1 MAIFFDIDGTLLDDA
16 AAERTA
22 ALAFRDQHRSLF
34 TSVDDAF
41 VQLWRASAATHGLR
55 YERGELSFTDQRR
68 ARMISLFATAGCVLS
83 PVEADS
89 LFRVYLQYYEQSWS
103 LFPDVLPCLDAL
115 AGLPLGIIS
124 NGDQAQQ
131 LAKLET
137 VGIRSRFAA
146 VIVSGAIGVAKPSP
160 AIFLEACR
168 RIGHPP
174 RHCVHVGDGLATDA
188 LASAAAGLHGVW
200 LQRAPDG
207 NPRDGVIMIRS
218 LSDMVEIVHRTP

>member
-1 MAIFFDIDGTLLDDA
+1 MVIFFDIDGTLLDDA
-16 AAERTA
+16 TAERTA

-34 TSVDDAF
+34 ASADDAF
-41 VQLWRASAATHGLR
+41 VHLWRTSAATQWLR

-68 ARMISLFATAGCVLS
+68 ARMIALFATAGCVLS
-83 PVEADS
+83 PVEADR
-89 LFRVYLQYYEQSWS
+89 LFRVYLQHYEQSWS

-115 AGLPLGIIS
+115 ASLPLGIIS

-131 LAKLET
+131 LAKLERM
-137 VGIRSRFAA
+137 GIRSRFAT
-146 VIVSGAIGVAKPSP
+146 VIVSGAVGVAKPAP

-168 RIGHPP
+168 RIGHSP

-188 LASAAAGLHGVW
+188 LASTAAGLRGVW

-207 NPRDGVIMIRS
+207 DPREGVIMIRS
-218 LSDMVEIVHRTP
+218 LSDMAEIINRTV

>member
-34 TSVDDAF
+34 TSLDDAF
-41 VQLWRASAATHGLR
+41 VHLWRTLAATQWLR

-68 ARMISLFATAGCVLS
+68 ARMIGLFATAGRVLS
-83 PVEADS
+83 PMEADE
-89 LFRVYLQYYEQSWS
+89 LFLVYLQHYEQNWS

-115 AGLPLGIIS
+115 ASLPLGIIS

-137 VGIRSRFAA
+137 VGIRSRFAT

-160 AIFLEACR
+160 AIFREACR
-168 RIGHPP
+168 RMSCPP
-174 RHCVHVGDGLATDA
+174 HHCVYVGDSLATDA
-188 LASAAAGLHGVW
+188 LASAAAGLRGVW
-200 LQRAPDG
+200 LHRAPDG
-207 NPRDGVIMIRS
+207 DPREGVIMIRS
-218 LSDMVEIVHRTP
+218 LREMVEIVHRTA